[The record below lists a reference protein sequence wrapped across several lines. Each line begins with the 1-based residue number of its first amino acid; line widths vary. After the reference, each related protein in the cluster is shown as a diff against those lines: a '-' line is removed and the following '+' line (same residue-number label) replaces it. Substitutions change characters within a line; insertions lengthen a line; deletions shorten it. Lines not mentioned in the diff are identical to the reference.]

1 MRAGFRFAGS
11 LAAVWF
17 VGLSTAGC
25 GGPDVPEGAAGPD
38 GTVPRAEAP
47 LDTAALPP
55 VALPDLSRLAAPAAA
70 QVRARYRRVQDALDG
85 AGSTVEIAAAYGAL
99 GLVLMAAEYFD
110 AAALSYRH
118 AEARSPRDRR
128 WPYYLGHLHRM
139 TEERGAA
146 VAAFERALSLR
157 PSDVPTLVWLG
168 RARLDEGRPEL
179 AERQFRQASAF
190 DPRSAAA
197 LAGAGRAALARRDF
211 LGAAAYLEQALAA
224 APQASRL
231 HYPLAMAYRALGEI
245 ELAEAHLARRGD
257 VEPPLPDPLMEELDA
272 LLPSAMKLEGRG
284 IRALRSG
291 MWSAAVDYFRQGLEL
306 EPDNASLR
314 QRLATA
320 LAAGGDTRAAVEQL
334 EETLRR
340 TPDFPRAHFSLGAIR
355 ALQGRRQEAVEHYR
369 TALRLQEGYVE
380 ARMGLAEALR
390 GAGRLAEALPHYL
403 RVTEIDPGFA
413 EAWFG
418 RADALVRLGRL
429 EEARAWLAEA
439 RAVHPDRP
447 ELARLEAAVGSP
459 GTGR

>member
-1 MRAGFRFAGS
+1 MRTCVPFAGRFAVACL
-11 LAAVWF
+11 LAMAT
-17 VGLSTAGC
+17 SGC
-25 GGPDVPEGAAGPD
+25 VPRDDAAGTD
-38 GTVPRAEAP
+38 GPARGAGSPTDPAR
-47 LDTAALPP
+47 LPP

-70 QVRARYRRVQDALDG
+70 QVRARYQSVQDAR
-85 AGSTVEIAAAYGAL
+85 AGSAAGVAAAYGAL

-110 AAALSYRH
+110 AAAVSYRQ
-118 AEARSPRDRR
+118 AEARAPGDPR

-157 PSDVPTLVWLG
+157 PADVATLVWLG

-179 AERQFRQASAF
+179 AERQFRQAAAF
-190 DPRSAAA
+190 DPGSAAA
-197 LAGAGRAALARRDF
+197 LAGAGRAALARRNF
-211 LGAAAYLEQALAA
+211 LGAAEYLERALAA

-231 HYPLAMAYRALGEI
+231 HYPLAMAYRALGEV

-257 VEPPLPDPLMEELDA
+257 VEPPLSDPLMEELDA
-272 LLPSAMKLEGRG
+272 LLPSAMKLEGQG
-284 IRALRSG
+284 IRALRNG
-291 MWSAAVDYFRQGLEL
+291 MWSAAVDYFRRGLEL

-340 TPDFPRAHFSLGAIR
+340 TPDFPRAYFSLGAIL
-355 ALQGRRQEAVEHYR
+355 ALQGRRQEAVEHYQA
-369 TALRLQEGYVE
+369 ALRLQPGYVE

-403 RVTEIDPGFA
+403 RVTEVDPA
-413 EAWFG
+413 Y
-418 RADALVRLGRL
+418 VRSW
-429 EEARAWLAEA
+429 A
-439 RAVHPDRP
+439 
-447 ELARLEAAVGSP
+447 
-459 GTGR
+459 TGISMTRRVTSTKLWSTTCPC